1 MFRRKVLAV
10 RSAPIRTRSLLALAM
25 ALSASTFCFAQ
36 SVRVRVV
43 NDKNG
48 HPVSKTEVTEV
59 TVIFNYR
66 NPVRMSQLLR
76 LEIDPNG
83 EAQFSVPSPPPTTIE
98 VDVGL
103 SRDRW
108 DCGCFMT
115 VDTEAVLQK
124 GVVVTPENWG
134 PKVSAG
140 SPDAEPGLIVFRAR
154 PITFAE
160 SFVETLH
167 QGLQLILFLL
177 TLLSLPLAVVLIC
190 VAWCKVIISPPPT
203 PLRRVCISGG
213 LCLLTAA
220 IFLFFQFP
228 NSKSGRFLQSYVAY
242 ALALTALWASVAAR
256 RSLRII
262 MALSAFSTILL
273 WAVTTMIPF
282 RK

>member
-1 MFRRKVLAV
+1 
-10 RSAPIRTRSLLALAM
+10 
-25 ALSASTFCFAQ
+25 
-36 SVRVRVV
+36 
-43 NDKNG
+43 
-48 HPVSKTEVTEV
+48 
-59 TVIFNYR
+59 
-66 NPVRMSQLLR
+66 MSQLLR
-76 LEIDPNG
+76 PEIDPNG
-83 EAQFSVPSPPPTTIE
+83 EAQLVFHLRPRPRSRWTRASVAT
-98 VDVGL
+98 VAL
-103 SRDRW
+103 RLN
-108 DCGCFMT
+108 FMT

-124 GVVVTPENWG
+124 GVVVTPENWR

-177 TLLSLPLAVVLIC
+177 THLSLPLAVVLIC
-190 VAWCKVIISPPPT
+190 VARCKVIISPPPT

-228 NSKSGRFLQSYVAY
+228 NSESGRFLQSYVAY
-242 ALALTALWASVAAR
+242 ALALTALWALGGGKTQS
-256 RSLRII
+256 RIN
-262 MALSAFSTILL
+262 MALFQLSSTILL
-273 WAVTTMIPF
+273 WAVTTMFPF